1 MKSNLSVK
9 DISYNTA
16 IFVNSDS
23 ACENNC
29 PWCNLW
35 VKKADLSKKLAL
47 EELKNRIDY
56 LSENINYWWSL
67 IFQPWNILL
76 DYEIHEIEELFE
88 YASKKT
94 NKLIQWEIAKLDP
107 KILNFLESE
116 KIKELIKTQKL
127 FLNIWYLVK
136 NLELLK
142 KIFAVI
148 VKLWKENVLEEIIS
162 KWFEKDFSNLNNE
175 EYLEKLHLFISEN
188 KIDVDKNKMLFSIH
202 NIANLDSKIDDLT
215 DFMNF
220 CGFDIDKIEL
230 KEIIKKNVYFPSI
243 ESWVYIQFLSLEE
256 NKIIDWTV
264 IWAETY
270 NKWDEKCI
278 LNEWTELDI
287 LWDWTIRFHTNPCNS
302 IKFWDIKSSNW
313 ESIDKAFEEHK
324 KRIFNIMV
332 KYKWT
337 KDFNQ
342 SILCTKCINWENPD
356 ISFYDKLK
364 FVIRSDLKKYKN
376 KLLKIL

>member
-136 NLELLK
+136 DLELLK

-220 CGFDIDKIEL
+220 CGFDIDKMEL
-230 KEIIKKNVYFPSI
+230 KEIIKKSVYFPSI

-264 IWAETY
+264 IWAKTY

-313 ESIDKAFEEHK
+313 ESINKAFEEHK
-324 KRIFNIMV
+324 KRIFNIMI

-342 SILCTKCINWENPD
+342 SILCKKCINWENPD

-364 FVIRSDLKKYKN
+364 FVIRNDLKKYKN

>member
-162 KWFEKDFSNLNNE
+162 KWFEKDFSNLSNE

-230 KEIIKKNVYFPSI
+230 KEIIKKSVYFPSI

-264 IWAETY
+264 IWAKTY

-364 FVIRSDLKKYKN
+364 FVIRNDLKKYKN

>member
-1 MKSNLSVK
+1 M
-9 DISYNTA
+9 
-16 IFVNSDS
+16 
-23 ACENNC
+23 
-29 PWCNLW
+29 
-35 VKKADLSKKLAL
+35 SKKSWFIKKTSIWRIK
-47 EELKNRIDY
+47 KNRIDY

-136 NLELLK
+136 DLELLK

-220 CGFDIDKIEL
+220 CGFDIDKIEM
-230 KEIIKKNVYFPSI
+230 KEIIKKNVYFPAI

-264 IWAETY
+264 IWAKTY

-364 FVIRSDLKKYKN
+364 FVIRNDLKKYKN